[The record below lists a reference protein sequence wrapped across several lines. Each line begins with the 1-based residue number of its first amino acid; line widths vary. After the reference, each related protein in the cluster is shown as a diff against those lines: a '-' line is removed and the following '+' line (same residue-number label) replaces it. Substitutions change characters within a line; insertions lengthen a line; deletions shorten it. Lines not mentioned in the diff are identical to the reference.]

1 VTALDMTEPEPI
13 PRNRTFEAAK
23 ATSNYLLPYVLAL
36 AGMLYALGEIQR
48 NRNTTVVAYQSIE
61 SKINIALTRQ
71 EEVVSRLRK
80 IEQEQTRMR
89 EAVDRLTEKY
99 APRPE

>member
-1 VTALDMTEPEPI
+1 MSDVEPLPKMR
-13 PRNRTFEAAK
+13 PFDLAK

-36 AGMLYALGEIQR
+36 AGMLYALREIQL
-48 NRNTTVVAYQSIE
+48 NRNATIVAYQSIE

-71 EEVVSRLRK
+71 EETVSRIRK
-80 IEQEQTRMR
+80 IESDLASNR
-89 EAVDRLTEKY
+89 ASLDRLTEKF